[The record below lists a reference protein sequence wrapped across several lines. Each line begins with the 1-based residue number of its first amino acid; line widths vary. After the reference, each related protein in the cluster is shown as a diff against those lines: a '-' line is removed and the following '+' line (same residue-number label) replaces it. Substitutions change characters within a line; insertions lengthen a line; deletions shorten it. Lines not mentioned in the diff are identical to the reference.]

1 MNNDINEFDLRVT
14 SDIEITNAKKDF
26 SRIGFG
32 YFAFSGLALLVSL
45 VIQVAVFSFSE
56 EMYNSHLF
64 LNLVTPVSMYLF
76 ALPVL
81 IAVLRRVKP
90 LPPEK
95 RTVKFAEFMAY
106 VAVGFGLMYI
116 GAFAGN
122 GVMSYLSGVTGN
134 DYSNVLESV
143 VDGNLWVTAIFVVVI
158 APIGEELVFRKL
170 LIDRTGKYGGFISAI
185 LSGTI
190 FGLMHGN
197 LYQFF
202 YAALLGLL
210 LGYVYSSTGRIGYC
224 IAIHAVI
231 NFCGS
236 IVSTLLTGALGDFLN
251 ATEMTDEQM
260 IDLVIEKW
268 PWFVLMI
275 VFNLLVYA
283 SIACAV
289 ILPLVFKR
297 KIKLAKGSTQ
307 LTKREISCA
316 AFLNAGVTCMIV
328 FYVAELLL
336 ALMPA

>member
-1 MNNDINEFDLRVT
+1 M
-14 SDIEITNAKKDF
+14 
-26 SRIGFG
+26 
-32 YFAFSGLALLVSL
+32 
-45 VIQVAVFSFSE
+45 AVYSFSE

-81 IAVLRRVKP
+81 IAILRSVKP
-90 LPPEK
+90 APPEK
-95 RTVKFAEFMAY
+95 RSLKFAEFMVL
-106 VAVGFGLMYI
+106 VAIGFGLMYI

-122 GVMSYLSGVTGN
+122 GVMSYLSGITGY

-170 LIDRTGKYGGFISAI
+170 LIDRVGRYGGFISAL
-185 LSGTI
+185 LSGII

-202 YAALLGLL
+202 YAVLLGLL

-224 IAIHAVI
+224 VAIHAVI

-236 IVSTLLTGALGDFLN
+236 IVSTLLTDALGDFLN
-251 ATEMTDEQM
+251 ATEMTNEQM
-260 IDLVIEKW
+260 LALAVEKW
-268 PWFVLMI
+268 PWLLLMLA
-275 VFNLLVYA
+275 FNLLVYA

-297 KIKLAKGSTQ
+297 KIKISVGDTR
-307 LTKREISCA
+307 LTKKEILSA
-316 AFLNAGVTCMIV
+316 MFFNAGITCMIV
-328 FYVAELLL
+328 FYVAELML
-336 ALMPA
+336 ALIPA